1 MNIRF
6 RESDHKYFT
15 LEEPDKPFV
24 SVSGLFDMI
33 KPKFDSIGIS
43 ERYASKPRKKIIE
56 DLAKKWNLTV
66 NQAEEKWKGVEFTPE
81 VIREIWEEKKNIGL
95 ARGTKWHKD
104 IEQKLLNRG
113 GKRGTSIDGEY
124 TVHIDIKSLSPGH
137 YIELMIPYIPLW
149 LIGTADRVEI
159 HSDKTFTIRDWKGF
173 PLDTEIPTLTGF
185 KQMKDI
191 ADGRT
196 GSRTRK

>member
-66 NQAEEKWKGVEFTPE
+66 NQAEEKW
-81 VIREIWEEKKNIGL
+81 
-95 ARGTKWHKD
+95 
-104 IEQKLLNRG
+104 
-113 GKRGTSIDGEY
+113 
-124 TVHIDIKSLSPGH
+124 
-137 YIELMIPYIPLW
+137 
-149 LIGTADRVEI
+149 
-159 HSDKTFTIRDWKGF
+159 
-173 PLDTEIPTLTGF
+173 
-185 KQMKDI
+185 
-191 ADGRT
+191 
-196 GSRTRK
+196 